1 MLGKHIA
8 VNKKKKYYRQSV
20 YYLSNKNIAQNAL
33 LLLFIMTFDLLYH
46 LALSQLMQMNIANF
60 WKRILK
66 GKFPLSI

>member
-1 MLGKHIA
+1 MSLMLGKHIA
-8 VNKKKKYYRQSV
+8 VNSV
-20 YYLSNKNIAQNAL
+20 YYLSKKILLKTAL
-33 LLLFIMTFDLLYH
+33 LLLSIMTFDLLYH